1 MRDAIEFIASID
13 IAKLAADPRVLV
25 ATAALAVVAVLMRW
39 KFVLLFIFGVCAI
52 MAVARYA
59 HLQEA
64 ALDPQMF
71 VFVGGALA
79 VGVVLIYFL
88 FIKGD

>member
-25 ATAALAVVAVLMRW
+25 ATAALAIVAVLMRW
-39 KFVLLFIFGVCAI
+39 KYVMLLIFGVCAI
-52 MAVARYA
+52 MGVARYA
-59 HLQEA
+59 HLREA
-64 ALDPQMF
+64 ALDTQMF
-71 VFVGGALA
+71 VFVGGTLA
-79 VGVVLIYFL
+79 VGVILIYFL

>member
-25 ATAALAVVAVLMRW
+25 ATAALAIVAVLMRW
-39 KFVLLFIFGVCAI
+39 KYVMLLIFGVCAI
-52 MAVARYA
+52 MGVARYA
-59 HLQEA
+59 HLREA
-64 ALDPQMF
+64 ALDTQMF
-71 VFVGGALA
+71 VFVGGTLA

>member
-25 ATAALAVVAVLMRW
+25 ATAVLAVVAVLMRW
-39 KFVLLFIFGVCAI
+39 KFVLLFIFGLCAI

-59 HLQEA
+59 HLKEA
-64 ALDPQMF
+64 ELDTQMF
-71 VFVGGALA
+71 VFVGGTLA

>member
-39 KFVLLFIFGVCAI
+39 KYVMLLIFGICAI
-52 MAVARYA
+52 MGVARYA
-59 HLQEA
+59 HLGEA